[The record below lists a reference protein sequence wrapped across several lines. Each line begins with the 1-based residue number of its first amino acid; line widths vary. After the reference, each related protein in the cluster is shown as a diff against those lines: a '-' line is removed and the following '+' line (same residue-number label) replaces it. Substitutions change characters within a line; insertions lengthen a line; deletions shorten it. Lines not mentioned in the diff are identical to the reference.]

1 MTIYGG
7 RDIPVCAQNHFR
19 LRPSLRVWLM
29 GIFLCLCSSA
39 AFARTIVI
47 SDEDC
52 ELMAAITAAAP
63 RVGWAG
69 ISYGP
74 GEYINSQIDV
84 TTKTS
89 FLIQYPLD
97 RIPANHRITKA
108 ELTIP
113 FDLQAPPTGI
123 RTQVHRL
130 LVDWGPGVCHQFRC
144 TRPER
149 LEWNTPG
156 ALGFGRDRAVKPTA
170 TASLKGAGEHTFN
183 VTEDVELWHSG
194 VAGNHGWLVT
204 TDDPTGYL
212 RLSSPFWSGAKRWK
226 LRITFEPR

>member
-1 MTIYGG
+1 MMHHKKFHLRDCPPRSKFSSCFIRAWIAVLVIGLGG
-7 RDIPVCAQNHFR
+7 STAN
-19 LRPSLRVWLM
+19 
-29 GIFLCLCSSA
+29 
-39 AFARTIVI
+39 ARTIVI
-47 SDEDC
+47 TDEDC
-52 ELMAAITAAAP
+52 ELMASISASAP

-89 FLIQYPLD
+89 FLIAYPLD

-113 FDLQAPPTGI
+113 YDLLAPPTGV
-123 RTQVHRL
+123 RTQVRRL
-130 LVDWGPGVCHQFRC
+130 LVDWGPGVCHQFRR

-156 ALGFGRDRAVKPTA
+156 AMGFGTDRAVKPTA
-170 TASLKGAGEHTFN
+170 SALLKGAGEHTFN

-194 VAGNHGWLVT
+194 AAGNHGWLIT
-204 TDDPTGYL
+204 TDDPIAYL